1 MGSFRRLKSS
11 LRGVLA
17 DSRWRDRL
25 PELEELEP
33 RKVLGPLFSLLLD
46 KDETVRWRAVA
57 GFGWLARRMAGAR
70 MESAR
75 ELMRMFMWRMNEESG
90 NLGWGVPAAMAEAMA
105 AEETLAR
112 EFHSILA
119 SYVRTAERQDGN
131 FLDHAELRRDV
142 YWGLG
147 RLAQT
152 RPQFAAQHLDVL
164 RQGLNETDTVNRG
177 FSAWALG
184 LLRDDQ
190 ALDRLDELAGD
201 SADLA
206 IFRHDVVEQTTVGRL
221 AAEAAAAIRNQETD
235 HA

>member
-25 PELEELEP
+25 AELEELEP

-46 KDETVRWRAVA
+46 KNETVPWRAVA
-57 GFGWLARRMAGAR
+57 GFRWVGSAMAAHR

-105 AEETLAR
+105 AETTLAR

-119 SYVRTAERQDGN
+119 SYVQTAERQDGN

-142 YWGLG
+142 YWGVG

-152 RPQFAAQHLDVL
+152 RPEFAGQHLDVL
-164 RQGLNETDTVNRG
+164 RQGLHEPDPVSRG
-177 FSAWALG
+177 FAAWALG
-184 LLRDDQ
+184 LLGDAQ
-190 ALDRLDELAGD
+190 ALDRLDELVGD
-201 SADLA
+201 TADLA
-206 IFRHDVVEQTTVGRL
+206 IFRHDAVEQTSGGRL
-221 AAEAAAAIRNQETD
+221 AEEAAAAIRNRETD